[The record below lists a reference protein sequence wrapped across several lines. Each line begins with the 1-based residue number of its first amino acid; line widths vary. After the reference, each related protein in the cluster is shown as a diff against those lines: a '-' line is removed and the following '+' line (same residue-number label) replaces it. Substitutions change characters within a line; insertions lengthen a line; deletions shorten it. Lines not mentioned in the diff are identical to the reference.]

1 LREAHSEFERR
12 DASVAAVTQGPPS
25 ATASL
30 CERHQVRFRCFADPT
45 RQAYAA
51 FGLGPGSIAQVMG
64 PQVLLKATLSAMRG
78 NVGLPGG
85 DIFQMPGTFVIGRD
99 GIIRLAYRGGDIS
112 DLPSM
117 DTILA
122 AL

>member
-1 LREAHSEFERR
+1 
-12 DASVAAVTQGPPS
+12 
-25 ATASL
+25 
-30 CERHQVRFRCFADPT
+30 
-45 RQAYAA
+45 
-51 FGLGPGSIAQVMG
+51 MG

-85 DIFQMPGTFVIGRD
+85 DIFQMPGTFVIDRD

-112 DLPSM
+112 DLPPM
-117 DTILA
+117 NTIFA

>member
-12 DASVAAVTQGPPS
+12 GASVAAVTQGTPS
-25 ATASL
+25 STASL
-30 CERHQVRFRCFADPT
+30 CGRHQVSFRCFADPT

-51 FGLGPGSIAQVMG
+51 FGLGRGSVAQVMG

-85 DIFQMPGTFVIGRD
+85 DIFQMPGTFVIDRD
-99 GIIRLAYRGGDIS
+99 GIIRLAYRSDDIS
-112 DLPSM
+112 DLPPLE
-117 DTILA
+117 TIFA
-122 AL
+122 AI

>member
-1 LREAHSEFERR
+1 MREAHSEFERR
-12 DASVAAVTQGPPS
+12 GARVAAVTQGTPS

-30 CERHQVRFRCFADPT
+30 CGRHQVPFRCFADPT
-45 RQAYAA
+45 REAYAA
-51 FGLGPGSIAQVMG
+51 FGLGRGSIAQVMG

-78 NVGLPGG
+78 NVGPPGG
-85 DIFQMPGTFVIGRD
+85 DIFQMAGTFVIGRD

-112 DLPSM
+112 GLPPM
-117 DTILA
+117 NTIFA